1 MSPTVLPYE
10 ETLQN
15 ALRELHKNSFG
26 VLATAEGNRVTARQM
41 MLVFDELKISC
52 FTTNFTR
59 KYKQISVNKNVA
71 LAFANIQ
78 VDGTASIGGQ
88 TCDPQNA
95 WFLNAVKSQFPKVYE
110 HYRDWL
116 ENPNTT
122 CEVIKI
128 TPKRIALFYGPPD
141 PNRHLDVIN
150 IEAQTSFRYY
160 SSENWPPEY

>member
-1 MSPTVLPYE
+1 MSPTVLPYN

-15 ALRELHKNSFG
+15 ALQELHKNSFG

-41 MLVFDELKISC
+41 MLVFDGLKISC
-52 FTTNFTR
+52 FTTNCTR

-71 LAFANIQ
+71 LAFANMQI
-78 VDGTASIGGQ
+78 DGTASITGK
-88 TCDPQNA
+88 TCDPKNTV
-95 WFLNAVKSQFPKVYE
+95 FLNAVKSLFPKVYE
-110 HYRDWL
+110 HYQDWL

-122 CEVIKI
+122 CEVIEI

-150 IEAQTSFRYY
+150 IEERTSFRHY
-160 SSENWPPEY
+160 SSEIWPPDY